1 MQSKSLDVI
10 VRGLSL
16 ACTILKNDQN
26 SCVSF
31 TQANGVPT
39 LLKLL
44 SSADETLRV
53 ESTRILSYLAKD
65 KLIDSRIQNEN
76 LLMRFIVLIEEGL
89 QQNTDYS
96 NEQV

>member
-1 MQSKSLDVI
+1 M
-10 VRGLSL
+10 L
-16 ACTILKNDQN
+16 ALI
-26 SCVSF
+26 
-31 TQANGVPT
+31 
-39 LLKLL
+39 KLL

-76 LLMRFIVLIEEGL
+76 LLMRLIVLIEEGL